1 MQRACQQSR
10 RRERND
16 ITTPVRITVQ
26 QVVAA
31 PALRVV
37 DAYRLLICSNYQQRL
52 SRVARSSCRGSMRLA
67 QAHSPSDESNAL
79 WEDTVTKLK
88 HIAPVR
94 IGGTDLHYAQGVRAG
109 HWLFFTGHLASDFEH
124 GLAAA
129 VTGKVGLPLGGAP
142 RYRRESDYILQR
154 LQELIAAVGGDLR
167 HIVRVDQYYPT
178 HLAVNPYQ
186 RARKSILGD
195 YVPPSTSV
203 LMDELSV
210 VGANMDV
217 SLLAVLPGEGREP
230 KPARAEGVPVPQHS
244 GFIPSLMSGD
254 YVFVAGQM
262 PNNDAMTGLAPA
274 AYRAPNAVWN
284 GTDIRLQTEFLITS
298 RLKPALEAGGSSL
311 QNAIKAQ
318 VYLTNIQD
326 LPEFLDVWNS
336 HFGENNPCALTVV
349 ATKGLALLES
359 IIEINIFGVRDAGKV
374 KKEVI
379 AHKASQHMRLGP
391 AAVRAGDLLCL
402 SGLFPADEN
411 GAVPAALAS
420 GGLRHYGAPAQHQMR
435 AILDAAADIC
445 KQAGTSLENV
455 VRAHHFVSDLALL
468 YPALRMWQQRLGD
481 MPIPFGAVRPPT
493 PFPIPGCDIIL
504 DLWVYAPK

>member
-1 MQRACQQSR
+1 MA
-10 RRERND
+10 E
-16 ITTPVRITVQ
+16 VR
-26 QVVAA
+26 
-31 PALRVV
+31 
-37 DAYRLLICSNYQQRL
+37 
-52 SRVARSSCRGSMRLA
+52 
-67 QAHSPSDESNAL
+67 
-79 WEDTVTKLK
+79 

-109 HWLFFTGHLASDFEH
+109 QWLFFTGHMASDFKH
-124 GLAAA
+124 GLAAE
-129 VTGKVGLPLGGAP
+129 VMGKPGLPLGGAP
-142 RYRRESDYILQR
+142 RYRREGDYIFQNLQK
-154 LQELIAAVGGDLR
+154 LITAEGGDLR

-186 RARKSILGD
+186 RARKSVLGG

-210 VGANMDV
+210 AGANMDV

-244 GFIPSLMSGD
+244 GFIPTLVSGD

-262 PNNDAMTGLAPA
+262 ANNEAMTGLAPA
-274 AYRAPNAVWN
+274 AYRAPNAIWN

-311 QNAIKAQ
+311 KHAIKAQ

-336 HFGENNPCALTVV
+336 HFAENNPCALTVV

-359 IIEINIFGVRDAGKV
+359 IIEINIFGVRDGGRIQ
-374 KKEVI
+374 KEVI
-379 AHKASQHMRLGP
+379 AHKPSQHMRLGP

-402 SGLFPADEN
+402 SALFAADEE
-411 GAVPAALAS
+411 GALPAALAS
-420 GGLRHYGAPAQHQMR
+420 ASLCHYGAPVQHQMR
-435 AILDAAADIC
+435 SLLDAAADIC
-445 KQAGTSLENV
+445 RQAGTSLENV
-455 VRAHHFVSDLALL
+455 VRAHHFVSDLNLL
-468 YPALRMWQQRLGD
+468 YPALRVWQQRLGD
-481 MPIPFGAVRPPT
+481 APIPFGAIRPPP
-493 PFPIPGCDIIL
+493 PFPTPGCDIIL
-504 DLWVYAPK
+504 DAWVYAPK